1 MKKDKAQSL
10 VEKASARLEKL
21 RSDSVDSG
29 AAISVEA
36 QQGLEKALEA
46 YRDATAHVEGAKREY
61 DLVRSHRKVAGLEL
75 RAAYKAVKKAVKKQA
90 DLAKDGKKGRKKKKG
105 GDNYGL

>member
-21 RSDSVDSG
+21 RSDSADSG
-29 AAISVEA
+29 VAISVEA

-75 RAAYKAVKKAVKKQA
+75 RAAYKAVKKQA
-90 DLAKDGKKGRKKKKG
+90 DLAKDSKKGKKKKKG

>member
-21 RSDSVDSG
+21 RSDSADLG

-75 RAAYKAVKKAVKKQA
+75 RAAYKAVKKQA
-90 DLAKDGKKGRKKKKG
+90 GLAKDGKKGKKKKKG